1 MSLQNSALLRALMK
15 DVTIEKEPSL
25 LFAFSNQ
32 VLEKEFCDI
41 LLDLLAAEPPSKASI
56 NILNDEGMS
65 PFFMFVKGLMG

>member
-1 MSLQNSALLRALMK
+1 MK

-32 VLEKEFCDI
+32 VLEKEFRDI
-41 LLDLLAAEPPSKASI
+41 LLDLLAAEPPSKASM

-65 PFFMFVKGLMG
+65 PFFMFVKGLVD